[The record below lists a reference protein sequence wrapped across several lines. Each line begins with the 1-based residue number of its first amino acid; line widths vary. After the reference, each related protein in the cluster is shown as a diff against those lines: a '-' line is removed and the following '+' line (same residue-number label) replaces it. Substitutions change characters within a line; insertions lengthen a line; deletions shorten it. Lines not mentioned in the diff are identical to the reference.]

1 MDPEVTNITD
11 GHSILVKLQ
20 CHSEMSLL
28 LFLEDY
34 ESKTIKF
41 RLEKEL
47 KKIGFNDQLEVVI
60 QNEELVNKEAT
71 EIR

>member
-1 MDPEVTNITD
+1 
-11 GHSILVKLQ
+11 
-20 CHSEMSLL
+20 MSLL